1 VVTGNYKGLL
11 LNTLGIGDRLDKL
24 INEYDF
30 LFYADLHYLAKKKN
44 FDSYTCSTDISMNQ
58 SWENREIESV
68 EIRTNYLLPYSLEAK
83 DHIVDRI
90 GVYDTKE

>member
-1 VVTGNYKGLL
+1 
-11 LNTLGIGDRLDKL
+11 
-24 INEYDF
+24 
-30 LFYADLHYLAKKKN
+30 
-44 FDSYTCSTDISMNQ
+44 MNQ